1 MPSRLGSIMVSWR
14 PREQPQTRNP
24 QELNIRGIWNRLFS
38 LREWT
43 WGTCRD
49 PRFPASDRAVVA
61 VAVAVEAMAKER
73 GNKGHFPKTVGA
85 QVQGRRPMVRVL
97 ENLNQPEPMGR
108 CAFFSS

>member
-1 MPSRLGSIMVSWR
+1 
-14 PREQPQTRNP
+14 
-24 QELNIRGIWNRLFS
+24 
-38 LREWT
+38 
-43 WGTCRD
+43 
-49 PRFPASDRAVVA
+49 RAVIA

-108 CAFFSS
+108 CAFFSF